1 MGILRDVLD
10 GSKKPEPQEMTLLYY
25 VTFDLKNTFDDKSVY
40 KKIEKAIEAEGYTR
54 DTNIEEDAL
63 PYNFYAGQKK
73 ITFDSSDTTLL
84 KEIAK
89 EKEAFKN
96 VITSIIDSIAP
107 GKRER
112 LFLSVSDAAH
122 TKFHVD

>member
-1 MGILRDVLD
+1 MSRLRSVVGDNFHQ
-10 GSKKPEPQEMTLLYY
+10 KEATLIYY
-25 VTFDLKNTFDDKSVY
+25 VTFDLTNTYDDKSVY

-73 ITFDSSDTTLL
+73 ITFDARETTLT
-84 KEIAK
+84 KAITK

-96 VITSIIDSIAP
+96 VIISIIDSIAP

-122 TKFHVD
+122 TKFYVG